1 MKMIRDKRNAIGTL
15 LRVLAVLWLLTAVV
29 VIMPNDF
36 DTGKKEVKEEE
47 DAVSVAAAKEAEV
60 PSSVDDENAGK
71 VLGTRHDKI
80 VNTAARVADE
90 TEDMPSVTVMI
101 YMIGSELESSKAEA
115 SDDIGEMLASG
126 IGNNVNV
133 LIQTM
138 GTNQWH
144 TAGIASDRTQIY
156 SIKDGELNLERNYR
170 EQLDSTSPDTLADF
184 IKFGKDNFKA
194 DRYML
199 LFWDH
204 GAGPVYGFGY
214 DEHMTE
220 DDSLTLDEITTAFDR
235 NKDVHFDIIGMDCCI
250 MANIE
255 TCNALAP
262 YCSNAILSEDFES
275 SLGWE
280 YSAWMRELENNP
292 GIASDELGKCV
303 IDSTVSANENSPEGR
318 STTMVYVDATKTG
331 SVFDKW
337 IRYAYE
343 HEDELL
349 AMNYSTLYIGDEN
362 LTRFKGAKYKNGK
375 RISVNDYYIS
385 DVLSIVNSID
395 SSSKSATD
403 LTAEINSAIVHCGHT
418 EENDGLTGL
427 SVTLPYG
434 DQELY
439 DKLYKVYSRC
449 KFDPDYIDWLERFVT
464 SDGIDNYYDPG
475 SAAEVEA
482 ADDIVD
488 VTAGDTASTVGIIKN
503 TDGKVSSP
511 ENVNPVAARKDGNTA
526 VTAEPDNNRTD
537 AGQSGINTAGG
548 DIQENRRTTEGRT
561 AEAEVEEEETEYI
574 GLNEKDTAPRSKNF
588 KYEYIEGDWKYS
600 KSEKV
605 WYLEDGDTLYLYDE
619 DTALMYRYDE
629 NNATASYYDE
639 YKGDWEPCD

>member
-29 VIMPNDF
+29 VLMPNDF
-36 DTGKKEVKEEE
+36 DTGKIEVKEE
-47 DAVSVAAAKEAEV
+47 DAVSLTANDETEV
-60 PSSVDDENAGK
+60 PSPVDDKNTGK

-80 VNTAARVADE
+80 VNTAAKVAEEKD
-90 TEDMPSVTVMI
+90 DFPSVTVLI

-115 SDDIGEMLASG
+115 SEDIAEMLASG

-156 SIKDGELNLERNYR
+156 SIQDGELNLERNYR

-214 DEHMTE
+214 DEHMSE
-220 DDSLTLDEITTAFDR
+220 DDSLTLDEIITAFDR

-280 YSAWMRELENNP
+280 YSEWMKELENNP
-292 GIASDELGKCV
+292 GITSDELGKCV

-395 SSSKSATD
+395 SNSKSATD

-464 SDGIDNYYDPG
+464 SDGIDSYYDPG
-475 SAAEVEA
+475 S
-482 ADDIVD
+482 
-488 VTAGDTASTVGIIKN
+488 
-503 TDGKVSSP
+503 
-511 ENVNPVAARKDGNTA
+511 NPVAARKDGNAA

-537 AGQSGINTAGG
+537 TVQSGINTAGG

-588 KYEYIEGDWKYS
+588 KYEYIEGDWKFS

>member
-29 VIMPNDF
+29 VLMPNDF
-36 DTGKKEVKEEE
+36 DTGKIEVKEE
-47 DAVSVAAAKEAEV
+47 DAVSLTAIDETEV
-60 PSSVDDENAGK
+60 PSPVDDKNTGK

-80 VNTAARVADE
+80 VNTAAKVAEEKD
-90 TEDMPSVTVMI
+90 DFPSVTVLI

-115 SDDIGEMLASG
+115 SEDIAEMLASG

-156 SIKDGELNLERNYR
+156 SIQDGELNLERNYR

-214 DEHMTE
+214 DEHMSE
-220 DDSLTLDEITTAFDR
+220 DDSLTLDEIITAFDR

-280 YSAWMRELENNP
+280 YSEWMKELENNP
-292 GIASDELGKCV
+292 GITSDELGKCV

-395 SSSKSATD
+395 SNSKSATD

-464 SDGIDNYYDPG
+464 SDGIDSYYDPG
-475 SAAEVEA
+475 S
-482 ADDIVD
+482 
-488 VTAGDTASTVGIIKN
+488 
-503 TDGKVSSP
+503 
-511 ENVNPVAARKDGNTA
+511 NPVAARKDGNAA

-537 AGQSGINTAGG
+537 TVQSGINTAGG

-588 KYEYIEGDWKYS
+588 KYEYIEGDWKFS